1 MVLPTF
7 PLLPINTLTL
17 MDGLWWLKKKKNQT
31 LAPPFWIRFQFAQLQ
46 KH

>member
-7 PLLPINTLTL
+7 PLLPINSLTL
-17 MDGLWWLKKKKNQT
+17 MDGLWWLKKKNQT
-31 LAPPFWIRFQFAQLQ
+31 LAPPFWIHFQFAQLQ